1 MMQASTRPW
10 YQGAVNFWLKD
21 VGSASYFI
29 AATITSFLC
38 LIATGIEELIT
49 LMIMFSTIC
58 MYSAIAWQSIKMQAT
73 EWQTL
78 VAGYREHVMFQ
89 GKVFIVFSNLIS
101 ILSIIIAGNINLLV
115 TLTLANLIGLII
127 WFLNRSFSHLFTSV
141 CYLSFFI
148 ATLVCVLIEQ
158 LPIWLIPVNVVAYIA
173 IVLANKNFS
182 SAYKW
187 RSDSLT
193 NYRNGLQSGWS
204 PIPSGLLSNYGSSIN
219 KGLFP
224 LSYFVGSG
232 LSQYLILLTLLC
244 TLGVAVNLF
253 YNITEHVIF
262 VLTLTLFAIV
272 SLSLWSKVQKHNSWE
287 LLSTLPIYNS
297 SYSAKVALSNSV
309 LKLAILVAIL
319 CFVTA
324 STLSLVNPTFL
335 IFNILSYSLACS
347 AGVLLSFAIGNV
359 CKNINLLS
367 FFMCISF
374 GLNMGLANYM
384 FDNGDSV
391 SKLTLMVAYTLA
403 MAAINR
409 FTARYL

>member
-1 MMQASTRPW
+1 MMQVSKRPW
-10 YQGAVNFWLKD
+10 YQGAVSFWLKD

-49 LMIMFSTIC
+49 LMIMFATIC

-73 EWQTL
+73 EWQSL
-78 VAGYREHVMFQ
+78 VVGYREHVMFQ

-101 ILSIIIAGNINLLV
+101 ILSIIIAGNINLLA
-115 TLTLANLIGLII
+115 TLTLANLIGLVI

-141 CYLSFFI
+141 CYFSYFV

-158 LPIWLIPVNVVAYIA
+158 LPVWLIPVNIIAYIA
-173 IVLANKNFS
+173 IALLHNNFS
-182 SAYKW
+182 SAYVW
-187 RSDSLT
+187 RPDSLS

-204 PIPSGLLSNYGSSIN
+204 PIPSGFLSDYGSSIN

-244 TLGVAVNLF
+244 TIGVVINLF

-262 VLTLTLFAIV
+262 VLTLCLFAIV
-272 SLSLWSKVQKHNSWE
+272 TLSLWGKIQKQNSWE
-287 LLSTLPIYNS
+287 LLFTLPIYNS
-297 SYSAKVALSNSV
+297 SFSAKVALSNSV
-309 LKLAILVAIL
+309 LKLAILVASL
-319 CFVTA
+319 CFITA
-324 STLSLVNPTFL
+324 SALSLANPTFL

-384 FDNGDSV
+384 FDHGNDISE
-391 SKLTLMVAYTLA
+391 LIIMATYTLA

-409 FTARYL
+409 FTVRYL